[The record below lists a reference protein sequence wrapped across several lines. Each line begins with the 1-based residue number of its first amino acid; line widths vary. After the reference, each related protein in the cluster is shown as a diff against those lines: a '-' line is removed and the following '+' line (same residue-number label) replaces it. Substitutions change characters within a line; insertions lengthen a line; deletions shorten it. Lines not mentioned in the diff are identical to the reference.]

1 MSEITILAF
10 GKLTDIL
17 PQKMQFPWTGGT
29 LADLK
34 ENLETA
40 YPEIAGKTFQVAVN
54 QAIVPLTTTVV
65 PGAEIALLPPFSG
78 G

>member
-1 MSEITILAF
+1 MSEITILTF

-17 PQKMQFPWTGGT
+17 PQKMHFPWTGGT
-29 LADLK
+29 LADLI

-40 YPEIAGKTFQVAVN
+40 YPDLASKTFQVAVN